1 MKEFTD
7 ICCSFIT
14 RTGKVKVI
22 FASLYRRG
30 RCFSN
35 DLIERSNTNAFF
47 THLKSF
53 FFSNPQNVHDRGWLE
68 EKEKQRSWKSQRKG
82 KEVSWQSRSKLIAAY
97 CDNIWKIYCYGVIWF
112 MQQKKLLLIFVL
124 LLVVVVVVFDKK
136 RIYSCCLS

>member
-53 FFSNPQNVHDRGWLE
+53 FFRIHRMSMIEDDLKRKKSKE
-68 EKEKQRSWKSQRKG
+68 AEKAKEKEKK
-82 KEVSWQSRSKLIAAY
+82 
-97 CDNIWKIYCYGVIWF
+97 
-112 MQQKKLLLIFVL
+112 
-124 LLVVVVVVFDKK
+124 
-136 RIYSCCLS
+136 